1 MKKTLKDTIKKTS
14 KEKPILSYIGLMLVI
29 GVFLMLL
36 SGPLLRHSNG
46 DDNGKQVYQPP
57 IESPARVAHSEQHH
71 YEQALER
78 RLEEILSLVDGAGDV
93 RVMVS
98 FSAGRETVFAVDRN
112 ISYSQNREEDS
123 QGGTRYQ
130 SSQSAQDK
138 TLIVADR
145 PLVLREVPPVIGGV
159 MIIAEG
165 GDDVV
170 VRDALIRATSTVL
183 GIDINKVQVARKR
196 GD

>member
-1 MKKTLKDTIKKTS
+1 MIKTLMEIISSKD
-14 KEKPILSYIGLMLVI
+14 KPILSYLGLFLVL

-36 SGPLLRHSNG
+36 SGPLFRRESG
-46 DDNGKQVYQPP
+46 GDNGEEAYLP
-57 IESPARVAHSEQHH
+57 IESPARVVRNEYYR

-112 ISYSQNREEDS
+112 ISQSQSREEDS

-165 GDDVV
+165 GDDVI

-183 GIDINKVQVARKR
+183 GIEISKVQVARKR
-196 GD
+196 S